1 MLEQFKERAR
11 EDKAVV
17 LSLLILRDRLCYACV
32 YVLQG
37 YIQKPPSILRDK
49 LQHEAR
55 KHYGPSEVVKQ
66 LQLLRK
72 QSNTCT
78 STRLAKFTWACCR
91 RVCKINPALHI
102 CMSACRSLLFIQSLS
117 LRNFVSF
124 NCLGWWIFL
133 A

>member
-55 KHYGPSEVVKQ
+55 KHYG
-66 LQLLRK
+66 LRSFWGSHGTAGTASA
-72 QSNTCT
+72 QEGLHLNQ
-78 STRLAKFTWACCR
+78 ACQ
-91 RVCKINPALHI
+91 IYPGIMLE
-102 CMSACRSLLFIQSLS
+102 SLW
-117 LRNFVSF
+117 N
-124 NCLGWWIFL
+124 
-133 A
+133 